1 MIWETLEAFGYSFC
15 CIFFGNV
22 LWILVHL
29 FTQVVK
35 KITVT
40 NVFICKCWKY
50 TYCLSEISEPKRNQD
65 GFHSPCHH
73 LHPFSVKLTQGPCLR
88 DVEGLITFFPSH
100 PYLHVIDIYSKYMI
114 FDIWHYLIKCLKESL
129 SSTNIFWMHNF
140 VS

>member
-88 DVEGLITFFPSH
+88 DVEGLITFFPITSILTCH
-100 PYLHVIDIYSKYMI
+100 WYLQQIY
-114 FDIWHYLIKCLKESL
+114 DIWYLTLLNQVLKRIIIL
-129 SSTNIFWMHNF
+129 NKYFLNA
-140 VS
+140 